1 MHLEHQKDTINILQN
16 GAISGASRW
25 LTSYMVSVEE
35 TDFFF
40 YDPYYM
46 ALFIKNFYLINVLAF
61 KQKHSSNNYFA
72 KKQT

>member
-1 MHLEHQKDTINILQN
+1 
-16 GAISGASRW
+16 
-25 LTSYMVSVEE
+25 MVSVEE

-46 ALFIKNFYLINVLAF
+46 ALFVKNFYPLSVLAF